1 MRCIYLGVFLVVTP
15 SHIRIRVAYVSCA
28 SQVSRVWYGDR
39 NRSLRR
45 RTECTDSYRT
55 LPFSTTSTQG
65 QGSCHHLRVT
75 IPGLQT
81 RARPPPTEDQATVAK
96 PARAAA
102 QVSVRPC
109 PGRRPPRT
117 PCTVHLSLHVQTH
130 TYYGWSPAAQLFVWL
145 ISHQPSVLFSQN
157 KPASSN
163 FLLEQNS
170 SGHQPQPNQKYRR
183 ARQLLRHVG
192 EGGRMASTYWHCSAA
207 PAGSMPSR
215 KCQEPGPAGGERHSL
230 RADAFDRTRARHDT
244 KAPCLH
250 V

>member
-1 MRCIYLGVFLVVTP
+1 MTP

-109 PGRRPPRT
+109 SGRRPPRT

-130 TYYGWSPAAQLFVWL
+130 TYYGWSPAADGHGNYSGTWAREAAWL
-145 ISHQPSVLFSQN
+145 RRTGTVPLHLLDRCP
-157 KPASSN
+157 PASARS
-163 FLLEQNS
+163 LD
-170 SGHQPQPNQKYRR
+170 QP
-183 ARQLLRHVG
+183 
-192 EGGRMASTYWHCSAA
+192 GGNGIHFVLTRLT
-207 PAGSMPSR
+207 G
-215 KCQEPGPAGGERHSL
+215 PGPGT
-230 RADAFDRTRARHDT
+230 TRRLHASMCECAVRP
-244 KAPCLH
+244 PCAH
-250 V
+250 AS